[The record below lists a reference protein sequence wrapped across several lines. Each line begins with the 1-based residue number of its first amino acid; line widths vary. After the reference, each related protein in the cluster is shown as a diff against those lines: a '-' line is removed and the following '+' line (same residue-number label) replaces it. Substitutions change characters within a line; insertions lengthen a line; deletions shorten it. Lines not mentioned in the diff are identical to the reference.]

1 MREPDIYVEGQPFL
15 LRLPGDPMPEGGW
28 RYIGTPLSFSIDQ
41 DQVPQREEAP
51 GMQPATSTGLVYHS
65 LPERII
71 FTVSGQPGVGHAEVL
86 MQGKVATGTQQ
97 LDMSTIRHIEIV
109 ISTWRT

>member
-1 MREPDIYVEGQPFL
+1 M
-15 LRLPGDPMPEGGW
+15 RLPDLYDEVTGEPLWLHLPGEPIPEGGL
-28 RYIGTPLSFSIDQ
+28 RVIGTMISA
-41 DQVPQREEAP
+41 EEVSE
-51 GMQPATSTGLVYHS
+51 MQPATSTGLVYHS
-65 LPERII
+65 LPDRII

-109 ISTWRT
+109 TSTWRT